1 MESLPNVGTKVK
13 RIFEV
18 RMDKNTTIPNN
29 PEPSLIAKKAS
40 EISLR
45 RFMIKKTRY
54 LYLRFLVVVFE
65 SLQGEAATCSHSQA
79 NKLLICLLSIG

>member
-29 PEPSLIAKKAS
+29 PEQSLIAKK
-40 EISLR
+40 R
-45 RFMIKKTRY
+45 RKYSPTLYDKKTRY

-79 NKLLICLLSIG
+79 NKLLICILCIG